1 MKIVAT
7 IEARMTSSRLPG
19 KVLMN
24 VNKKPILSFLINR
37 LRQVS
42 SIDEIVLATTINSTD
57 DELITFANLNELS
70 FFRGSENNVMKR
82 VIDAADEAKAD
93 IIVEITGDCPLIDP
107 QIIEQMIQI
116 YTNNSAEYVNNCH
129 IRSYPD
135 GMDIQVFSLNTLK
148 KSYQMTSNQLDYEHV
163 TLHIRNNPQIFSHI
177 NIIAPQALYWP
188 ELGITLDEMEDFE
201 LISKIIKHF
210 GPENTSFTCLDII
223 NLLKQ
228 KKHWIK
234 INENIERK
242 GNT

>member
-177 NIIAPQALYWP
+177 KILLY
-188 ELGITLDEMEDFE
+188 
-201 LISKIIKHF
+201 
-210 GPENTSFTCLDII
+210 
-223 NLLKQ
+223 
-228 KKHWIK
+228 
-234 INENIERK
+234 
-242 GNT
+242 